1 MLERFRSDKWIKTR
15 YAEAGRI
22 FGDAVSYIYMGECVG
37 FDRMLANWEKLEAEY
52 AKRGYRTL
60 LVDDFVAYGGYG
72 TPLKDLGVRRAEGEE
87 PVFHAKIYREDYLG
101 KIRPALNLSELIRLA
116 EPNEPP
122 ESRAQVGT
130 YSVPIPSRAP
140 RKLNS
145 FWVSGGHNQR
155 RACSPFF
162 FS

>member
-1 MLERFRSDKWIKTR
+1 MLERFMTDKWIEKR

-37 FDRMLANWEKLEAEY
+37 FYSMLAKWEKLEAEY

-60 LVDDFVAYGGYG
+60 PVDDFLAYGGYG

-87 PVFHAKIYREDYLG
+87 PVFHAKIYREVYLG
-101 KIRPALNLSELIRLA
+101 KIRPAVNLSELMRPA

-130 YSVPIPSRAP
+130 YFVPSTKKAE
-140 RKLNS
+140 
-145 FWVSGGHNQR
+145 
-155 RACSPFF
+155 
-162 FS
+162 